1 MGGVQKKYFNQI
13 LSNQWSLEKIYCS
26 KCTLTRW
33 GGWKK
38 DLGCVHSMLSQSRLK
53 FFFWGRP

>member
-1 MGGVQKKYFNQI
+1 MGGVQKKYLNQI

-38 DLGCVHSMLSQSRLK
+38 DLG
-53 FFFWGRP
+53 WGCSKYAITI